1 MELMGNKL
9 SAKETVKEYGIPM
22 VEGVDEAIVDVEK
35 SLDKAKEIGFPILV
49 KAAAGGGGK
58 GNACCRKSRRVCRTN
73 EISHK

>member
-1 MELMGNKL
+1 
-9 SAKETVKEYGIPM
+9 M

-58 GNACCRKSRRVCRTN
+58 GMRIAHNADECREGFNRAASEAHSSFGDDRIFYRKVYQ
-73 EISHK
+73 